1 MVKVETLDSI
11 LEFFQD
17 EDVQEKAAEVGR
29 LFFTNGSVTVNLI
42 PILLF
47 SFLGSLLFL
56 PLLLPAYDALSS
68 LYSSALSSNS
78 VAYSATNY
86 GTPVAGYGYSARSSA
101 IELTDEQK
109 ALYPEIAEL
118 REKIERL
125 QADEYNIRSQLYYG
139 SAGVANTGTGGSAA
153 YDGVTGDTAAYTY

>member
-17 EDVQEKAAEVGR
+17 KDVQEKAAEVGR

-42 PILLF
+42 PVLLF

-78 VAYSATNY
+78 VAYSANY
-86 GTPVAGYGYSARSSA
+86 AAPVAGYGYSARSSA

-139 SAGVANTGTGGSAA
+139 AGGVTNTGTGGAA
-153 YDGVTGDTAAYTY
+153 YDGVTGDTATYTF

>member
-1 MVKVETLDSI
+1 MVKVETLDTI

-17 EDVQEKAAEVGR
+17 KDVQEKAAEVGR
-29 LFFTNGSVTVNLI
+29 LLFTNGSVTVNLI
-42 PILLF
+42 PVLLF

-56 PLLLPAYDALSS
+56 PFLLPAYDALTS

-86 GTPVAGYGYSARSSA
+86 AAPVAGYGYSARSSA

-139 SAGVANTGTGGSAA
+139 GGAGTNTGTGGAA
-153 YDGVTGDTAAYTY
+153 YDGVSGETAAYTF